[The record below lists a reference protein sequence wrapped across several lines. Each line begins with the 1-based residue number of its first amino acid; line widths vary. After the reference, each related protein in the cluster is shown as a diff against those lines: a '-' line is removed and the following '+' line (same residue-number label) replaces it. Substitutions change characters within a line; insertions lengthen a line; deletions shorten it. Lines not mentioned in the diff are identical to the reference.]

1 MLRSPHLSDFAGE
14 SDPFT
19 LFQISLDNYF
29 EIKLKFA
36 KDYNISFSELEKL
49 PFFEYQILL
58 EKLNKEIE
66 EKNKKIVREKEGMV
80 PLFNLGKP

>member
-1 MLRSPHLSDFAGE
+1 
-14 SDPFT
+14 
-19 LFQISLDNYF
+19 LDNYF

-49 PFFEYQILL
+49 PYFEYQILL

-66 EKNKKIVREKEGMV
+66 EKNKKIVKEKDGMV
-80 PLFNLGKP
+80 HLFNLGNS

>member
-1 MLRSPHLSDFAGE
+1 M
-14 SDPFT
+14 
-19 LFQISLDNYF
+19 DNYF

-66 EKNKKIVREKEGMV
+66 EKNKKIVKEKEGMV